1 MIEKTTIKKFI
12 IRTQDK
18 YGEKTFEI
26 VKGINLIIENLPKQ
40 YSYKSKLGNCDL
52 IFNKDLLT
60 ILRIEKFDK
69 VFSFDISFSGI
80 KNRFIYQSEFINEEF
95 FTQGEKISYDE
106 IEKIFTFSYKLLD
119 KNDNEIN
126 RIEFSIKEI

>member
-1 MIEKTTIKKFI
+1 MMKKTTIKKFI

-26 VKGINLIIENLPKQ
+26 VRGTNLIIENFPKQ
-40 YSYKSKLGNCDL
+40 YSYKSKLGNCD
-52 IFNKDLLT
+52 IFFNKDLIT
-60 ILRIEKFDK
+60 ISRNGNFDK
-69 VFSFDISFSGI
+69 VFSFDVSFIGI

-95 FTQGEKISYDE
+95 FTQGEKISYNE